1 MTKIKLLYDIEQLLV
16 SKGKETGI
24 CRVSLEILKQNKEGT
39 KDLMNSR
46 YSIML
51 YDKYFDFVVPY
62 FYDNIGSV
70 KPTMID
76 MMFNSYHFEIFM

>member
-1 MTKIKLLYDIEQLLV
+1 
-16 SKGKETGI
+16 
-24 CRVSLEILKQNKEGT
+24 
-39 KDLMNSR
+39 MNSC

-62 FYDNIGSV
+62 FYDNIGLF

-76 MMFNSYHFEIFM
+76 MNFNSDHFEIFI